1 MKSYLQI
8 IGSLAI
14 LVFLYAYAPSAIS
27 QDLTQDET
35 QNEAPA
41 SSAETQAESDLSED
55 TVAPASQEVD
65 VNEDNYRQFM
75 ELKDARRWRGVFPET
90 AFKPQTSNQKLDKLP
105 EESQRHLRNQLR
117 EIIVQSDAWK
127 PGDEDIEYPYTPSDA
142 ASSKPSLQKLEAE
155 AWAELVEGYHH
166 REAEIYAN
174 SARSDGAAARAGN
187 AGGGTGDSQG
197 SAGVGSNEGSSD
209 QQAGQQ
215 DDSSRSGTPGSYAP
229 NSANDSNAR
238 STAGVSQNAMEFLKN
253 NSTSAESAESSEA
266 SPSAPK
272 RNTNASVKQESAQ
285 NALEFLMGEKTKTTS
300 DQVQSSSSDI
310 EEGTIS
316 IEDLLNVQGVRDS
329 STPVLPAP
337 AAGEQEDSS
346 VNAVDKDG

>member
-1 MKSYLQI
+1 M
-8 IGSLAI
+8 
-14 LVFLYAYAPSAIS
+14 S
-27 QDLTQDET
+27 QDLTQHET

-55 TVAPASQEVD
+55 TAAPASQEVD

-142 ASSKPSLQKLEAE
+142 ASGNPSLQKLEAE

-174 SARSDGAAARAGN
+174 STRSDGAAARAGN

-215 DDSSRSGTPGSYAP
+215 ADSSRSGTPGSYAP

-238 STAGVSQNAMEFLKN
+238 STAGVSQNAMEFLKD
-253 NSTSAESAESSEA
+253 NSTSAESREA

-285 NALEFLMGEKTKTTS
+285 NALEFLMGKKTKTAS

-316 IEDLLNVQGVRDS
+316 IQDLLNVQGISDS
-329 STPVLPAP
+329 PAPVLPAP
-337 AAGEQEDSS
+337 AVGEHEDSS
-346 VNAVDKDG
+346 GDAVDKDG

>member
-1 MKSYLQI
+1 M
-8 IGSLAI
+8 GSLAI
-14 LVFLYAYAPSAIS
+14 LIFLYAPSAIS
-27 QDLTQDET
+27 QDLTQDEP

-55 TVAPASQEVD
+55 KAAPANQEVE

-75 ELKDARRWRGVFPET
+75 ELKDAREWRGVFPET
-90 AFKPQTSNQKLDKLP
+90 AFKPQTGNQKLDKLP
-105 EESQRHLRNQLR
+105 EESQKHLRNQLR
-117 EIIVQSDAWK
+117 EIIVQNDAWK
-127 PGDEDIEYPYTPSDA
+127 PGDEDTDYPYTPSDA

-155 AWAELVEGYHH
+155 AWAELVEGYHQ

-187 AGGGTGDSQG
+187 AGGGAGDSQG
-197 SAGVGSNEGSSD
+197 SAGVGSNQGSPD

-215 DDSSRSGTPGSYAP
+215 AGQQGDSRRSGTPGSYAP
-229 NSANDSNAR
+229 NSANDSNAS
-238 STAGVSQNAMEFLKN
+238 STTGVSQNAMEFLKN
-253 NSTSAESAESSEA
+253 NSASAESSEA

-300 DQVQSSSSDI
+300 NQVTSSSSDI

-316 IEDLLNVQGVRDS
+316 IEDLLNVQGVSDS
-329 STPVLPAP
+329 NTPVLPAT

-346 VNAVDKDG
+346 ENAVDKDG